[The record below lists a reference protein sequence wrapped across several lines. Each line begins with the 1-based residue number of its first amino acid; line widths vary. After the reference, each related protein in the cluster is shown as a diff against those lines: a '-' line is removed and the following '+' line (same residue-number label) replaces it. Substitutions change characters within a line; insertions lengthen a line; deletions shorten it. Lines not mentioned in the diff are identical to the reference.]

1 MSFHIKTMH
10 DNNNTISNGC
20 IAYQNTK
27 ELFQIKQ
34 SSNLINNLIGHN
46 TDASH
51 TLNDTITQWYVPIGY
66 KLILYEN
73 GNYNSTTSGTVT
85 TIDNTNGSTNRFV
98 SNSDLN
104 STSSLKLYFN
114 DTQIPE
120 ITSSPPTIAVTMT
133 S

>member
-27 ELFQIKQ
+27 ELFQITQ
-34 SSNLINNLIGHN
+34 SSSSIDKLKGHN
-46 TDASH
+46 TGASH
-51 TLNDTITQWYVPIGY
+51 TLNDTITHWYVPIGY
-66 KLILYEN
+66 KLILYEH
-73 GNYNSTTSGTVT
+73 GIYNSTTSGTVT

>member
-27 ELFQIKQ
+27 ELFQITQ
-34 SSNLINNLIGHN
+34 SSSSIDKLKGHN
-46 TDASH
+46 TGASH
-51 TLNDTITQWYVPIGY
+51 TLNDTITHWYVPIGY
-66 KLILYEN
+66 KLELYQH
-73 GNYNSTTSGTVT
+73 GSYNSTMSGTVS

-98 SNSDLN
+98 SGYS

-114 DTQIPE
+114 GTQIPE

>member
-27 ELFQIKQ
+27 ELFQITQ
-34 SSNLINNLIGHN
+34 SSSLINNLIGHN
-46 TDASH
+46 SGASY
-51 TLNDTITQWYVPIGY
+51 TLNDTITHWYVPIGY
-66 KLILYEN
+66 KLILYADNSYN
-73 GNYNSTTSGTVT
+73 GYLT
-85 TIDNTNGSTNRFV
+85 TIDNTSGSTNRFV
-98 SNSDLN
+98 SGYS

-114 DTQIPE
+114 GTQIPE

>member
-34 SSNLINNLIGHN
+34 SSSNLNNLIGHN
-46 TDASH
+46 TGVASY

-66 KLILYEN
+66 KLILYADPSHN
-73 GNYNSTTSGTVT
+73 GIGT
-85 TIDNTNGSTNRFV
+85 TINNTSGSTNLFV
-98 SNSDLN
+98 SDTNLN
-104 STSSLKLYFN
+104 GTSSLKLYFKN
-114 DTQIPE
+114 TLINE
-120 ITSSPPTIAVTMT
+120 IVSSPPTIAVTMT